1 MNTHTAPS
9 EAAATILNQIARASA
24 DLQHAIGQARADLT
38 DYEDCSGRVNVYP
51 PRLTE
56 VIALGARIDAL
67 LDAITPLEVS
77 DDLIV
82 TARRAPERP
91 SERPWFRAAR

>member
-24 DLQHAIGQARADLT
+24 DLQHAIGQARTALR
-38 DYEDCSGRVNVYP
+38 DYEVRSGRVDVYA

-67 LDAITPLEVS
+67 LDAIDPLGVS
-77 DDLIV
+77 DDLIIK
-82 TARRAPERP
+82 ARRA
-91 SERPWFRAAR
+91 SHQDWFCTAP